1 MSSQSA
7 SDRLRQLLKGP
18 DFLIMPCCYDG
29 LTAKLIQ
36 EAGFPLTFMS
46 GFGVSAVRLGL
57 PDTGLISYGEIV
69 DQLQHICSAA
79 TIPVIGDGDTGYG
92 NAVNVK
98 RTVHGYIRAGA
109 AGIMIE
115 DQKSPKRCGHTR
127 GKDVVDKKTAIHR
140 MRAVIEA
147 RDEARAMGRDIV
159 IVARTDARET
169 RGLGEAIE
177 RGNRF
182 EEMGADII
190 FVEAPKTEAEMERIC
205 AEVNGVK
212 MANMVE
218 HGKTPILPPDAL
230 ASMGFAIAAYPLT
243 LLSAA
248 AFAMKKALAALKN
261 GDIYDPL
268 LDFKD
273 LQQLVGFPQY
283 NETLNRLEGHED
295 LS

>member
-57 PDTGLISYGEIV
+57 PDTGLISYGEMV

-98 RTVHGYIRAGA
+98 RTVHGYIQAGA

-115 DQKSPKRCGHTR
+115 DQKSPKRCGHTQ
-127 GKDVVDKKTAIHR
+127 GKDVVDQKTAIHR

-147 RDEARAMGRDIV
+147 RDEARSMGRDIV
-159 IVARTDARET
+159 VVARTDAREIH
-169 RGLGEAIE
+169 GLGEAIE

-182 EEMGADII
+182 NEMGADII
-190 FVEAPKTEAEMERIC
+190 FVEAPRSEAEMERIC
-205 AEVNGVK
+205 AEVDGVK

-218 HGKTPILPPDAL
+218 HGKTPVLPPDAL
-230 ASMGFAIAAYPLT
+230 ASMGFTIGAYPLT
-243 LLSAA
+243 LLSASA
-248 AFAMKKALAALKN
+248 WAMKRALAALKN
-261 GDIYDPL
+261 GDRVDHL

-273 LQQLVGFPQY
+273 LQKLVGFPHY
-283 NETLNRLEGHED
+283 NETLHRLEGHED
-295 LS
+295 